1 LARKEVP
8 REPLEEIAQGFQRF
22 RILATA
28 VDLRLF
34 TVIDHRSVTVGD
46 VTSLLE
52 IEERPARIFLN
63 ALAAMGLL
71 EIRRGR
77 YRVAAVAREYLVEG
91 TPRFYGDL
99 LRMLDRRVWDG
110 YRRLEWSLRNN
121 RPVAAD
127 PAIGDTFQTMA
138 RDPAAVRTFILGMHS
153 VGAETAR
160 RLTGRLD
167 LSRQRHVL
175 DVGGGSG
182 VYSIAFARKNP
193 RLRATVFDLPHVL
206 EIAREK
212 IDEAGLGT
220 RVLRVAGDFFKDPWP
235 TGADAVFLSYILHDW
250 SPGTCRDL
258 LRKAAGVLPAGGL
271 LILRE
276 LFRDDDG
283 PGPPNAAI
291 GSVTMLVET
300 EGENYSWSTYESWLR
315 EAGFGRFR
323 RVRLGPSSSGS
334 GALLARR
341 LPGSAQSRPV
351 PTP

>member
-1 LARKEVP
+1 MARKEVS
-8 REPLEEIAQGFQRF
+8 REPLEEIGEGFKRF
-22 RILATA
+22 RIVATA

-34 TVIDHRSVTVGD
+34 TLIDRRSVTVDD
-46 VTSLLE
+46 VRSLLK
-52 IEERPARIFLN
+52 IEERPARILLD
-63 ALAAMGLL
+63 ALAAMGIL
-71 EIRRGR
+71 EVRRGR
-77 YRVAAVAREYLVEG
+77 YRNAPVAREFLVEG
-91 TPRFYGDL
+91 RPRFYGDM

-160 RLTGRLD
+160 RLSERLD
-167 LSRQRHVL
+167 LSRQRHLL

-182 VYSIAFARKNP
+182 VYSIAFARRNP
-193 RLRATVFDLPHVL
+193 RLQATVFDLPHVL
-206 EIAREK
+206 KITQEK
-212 IDEAGLGT
+212 IDEAGLGR
-220 RVLRVAGDFFKDPWP
+220 RVGTAAGDFFKDPWP
-235 TGADAVFLSYILHDW
+235 TGADTVFFSSILHDW
-250 SPGTCRDL
+250 SPETCREL
-258 LRKAAGVLPAGGL
+258 LRKAAGVLDPGGL

-283 PGPPNAAI
+283 PGPLHAAI

-300 EGENYSWSTYESWLR
+300 EGENYAWSTYESWLR

-323 RVRLGPSSSGS
+323 RIRLGSSRSGS

-341 LPGSAQSRPV
+341 LPDSPRSRRA
-351 PTP
+351 TTR

>member
-1 LARKEVP
+1 MK
-8 REPLEEIAQGFQRF
+8 F
-22 RILATA
+22 RIVATA

-34 TVIDHRSVTVGD
+34 TRIDGRSVTVDD
-46 VTSLLE
+46 VRSLLKT
-52 IEERPARIFLN
+52 EERPTRIFLD

-71 EIRRGR
+71 ELRRGR
-77 YRVAAVAREYLVEG
+77 YRNAPATREYLVEG
-91 TPRFYGDL
+91 RPRFYGDM

-153 VGAETAR
+153 VGAEIAR
-160 RLTGRLD
+160 TLVERLD

-182 VYSIAFARKNP
+182 VYSIAFAKKNSK
-193 RLRATVFDLPHVL
+193 LRATVFDLPHVL

-212 IDEAGLGT
+212 IGEAGLERRVGT
-220 RVLRVAGDFFKDPWP
+220 AAGDFFKDPWP
-235 TGADAVFLSYILHDW
+235 TGVDTVFFSYILHDW
-250 SPGTCRDL
+250 PPEPDRGL
-258 LRKAAGVLPAGGL
+258 LRKAAGILPEGGL

-283 PGPPNAAI
+283 PGPLQAAI

-300 EGENYSWSTYESWLR
+300 EGENYAWSTYESWLR

-323 RVRLGPSSSGS
+323 RVRLGSSRSGS
-334 GALLARR
+334 GVILARR
-341 LPGSAQSRPV
+341 LPESQGSRRT
-351 PTP
+351 PTK

>member
-1 LARKEVP
+1 MARKAVP
-8 REPLEEIAQGFQRF
+8 REPLEEIGQGFQRF

-34 TVIDHRSVTVGD
+34 TLVGRRSVTVGD
-46 VTSLLE
+46 VASQLK
-52 IEERPARIFLN
+52 IEERPARILLD
-63 ALAAMGLL
+63 ALAAMALL
-71 EIRRGR
+71 VTRRGR
-77 YRVAAVAREYLVEG
+77 YRNAPVAREYLVEG
-91 TPRFYGDL
+91 GPRFYGDFV
-99 LRMLDRRVWDG
+99 RMLDRRVWDG

-138 RDPAAVRTFILGMHS
+138 QDPAAVRTFILGMHS

-160 RLTGRLD
+160 RLASRLD

-182 VYSIAFARKNP
+182 VYSIALARKNP

-206 EIAREK
+206 EITREK
-212 IDEAGLGT
+212 IGEAGLERRVGT
-220 RVLRVAGDFFKDPWP
+220 AAGDFFKDPWP
-235 TGADAVFLSYILHDW
+235 AGADTVFLSYILHDW
-250 SPGTCRDL
+250 SPGTGRDL
-258 LRKAAGVLPAGGL
+258 LRKAAGVLPEGGL

-323 RVRLGPSSSGS
+323 RVRLGPRSSGS

-341 LPGSAQSRPV
+341 LLGSARSRSA
-351 PTP
+351 PTR